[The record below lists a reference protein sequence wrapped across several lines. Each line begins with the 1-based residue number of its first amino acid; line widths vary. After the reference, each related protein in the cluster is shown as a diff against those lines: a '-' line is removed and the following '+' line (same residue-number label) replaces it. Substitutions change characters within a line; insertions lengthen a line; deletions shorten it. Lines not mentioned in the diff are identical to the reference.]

1 MLRIDWRSPA
11 AYAYTKTIPAAGF
24 AWEYLRRNDE
34 YRGDFVSAS
43 AGEKPNADQL
53 EIFVRRW
60 GLRFS
65 KRSRRI
71 A

>member
-1 MLRIDWRSPA
+1 MLSIDWRSPA
-11 AYAYTKTIPAAGF
+11 PYRHAKKIVAAGL

-43 AGEKPNADQL
+43 AGEIPNADQL